1 MRKVLFPFLLLAFGC
16 NSEETGEP
24 AGDAKVT
31 YLFVQSA
38 ATATLK
44 DGTLT
49 LKGVSPTTIYF
60 SDRPQRIAG
69 HLETNSLVEALKE
82 DQRPDSF
89 EIDPP
94 NATLSVLS
102 KDTVDEVVVILKE
115 PAVDGDTIVYPVEVM
130 EGVKEIE
137 GGPVSLFIDVIGR
150 PLTPLSIAG
159 VHRRHR
165 RRMHRHVHHRW

>member
-1 MRKVLFPFLLLAFGC
+1 MKRLLLPLLLLAIGC
-16 NSEETGEP
+16 ADETGKS
-24 AGDAKVT
+24 AGDAKVN

-38 ATATLK
+38 ASAILK

-49 LKGVSPTTIYF
+49 LKGVSPTTVYF

-69 HLETNSLVEALKE
+69 HVETKSLVEALKE

-89 EIDPP
+89 KNDPP

-102 KDTVDEVVVILKE
+102 KDFVDEVVVVLLE
-115 PAVDGDTIVYPVEVM
+115 PKVNGDEMVYPVKVL
-130 EGVKEIE
+130 EGAEEIE

-150 PLTPLSIAG
+150 PLTPVSVAG

-165 RRMHRHVHHRW
+165 RRARRHVHHRR